1 MARDPKQDPY
11 YNPDFSPEVNEV
23 TNDFTY
29 KKFNEKQIT
38 GDAVII
44 KMNDGIDK
52 RMRTKDFDVL
62 LIQRKRGP
70 HQNGYALPGGIYEE
84 GMDSIEDFIGRE
96 ALEEV
101 GLQTTDIVNSYDLP
115 PKLNRFDWDARAG
128 KGVDVY
134 GKVFVVDSNFIP
146 NAADDALSA
155 KFVNIKDIA
164 NKNIDLAFGHAEWIL
179 DSYRGVDNLQG
190 QGFDDTNKMKMYD
203 IVDEN
208 TKRNQEF
215 IVEVNKKRVSDNFD
229 AIDLSQDTNIK
240 NTFDAE
246 FETNFP
252 PDQFEGEGPIETT
265 PFDEHMA
272 GTTDAEIAEWYGEK
286 YGKDYITDTKTMTAA
301 QINDINTEF
310 KTDVAKSFVDD
321 TDEVALSAR
330 EWLNENTSRGVDPTA
345 QMDDTLAGLEQSNAD
360 MFPDNLENA
369 LTDDEIFMRDVQ
381 PQIDDYYADM
391 AAREP
396 NIDNVNSYYES
407 LNQADQELIDAH
419 YENMIDDAQT
429 IKVNDVP
436 VTGKVIK
443 QTIKNRLKKLA
454 IGGID
459 ALDMYELSLIGMA
472 LVEPAVQKALN
483 PIMPMIVPGF
493 KGKLDSKTYGQ
504 QVIENLQTTAKIS
517 PTAKVA
523 EKFAAIPEQ
532 GEYNSYSWV
541 GKMLDR

>member
-1 MARDPKQDPY
+1 M
-11 YNPDFSPEVNEV
+11 
-23 TNDFTY
+23 
-29 KKFNEKQIT
+29 
-38 GDAVII
+38 
-44 KMNDGIDK
+44 
-52 RMRTKDFDVL
+52 
-62 LIQRKRGP
+62 
-70 HQNGYALPGGIYEE
+70 
-84 GMDSIEDFIGRE
+84 
-96 ALEEV
+96 
-101 GLQTTDIVNSYDLP
+101 
-115 PKLNRFDWDARAG
+115 
-128 KGVDVY
+128 
-134 GKVFVVDSNFIP
+134 
-146 NAADDALSA
+146 
-155 KFVNIKDIA
+155 
-164 NKNIDLAFGHAEWIL
+164 
-179 DSYRGVDNLQG
+179 
-190 QGFDDTNKMKMYD
+190 
-203 IVDEN
+203 EN
-208 TKRNQEF
+208 
-215 IVEVNKKRVSDNFD
+215 
-229 AIDLSQDTNIK
+229 
-240 NTFDAE
+240 
-246 FETNFP
+246 
-252 PDQFEGEGPIETT
+252 T

-286 YGKDYITDTKTMTAA
+286 YGKDYITDTKTMTTA
-301 QINDINTEF
+301 QIDDIKTEF

-330 EWLNENTSRGVDPTA
+330 EWLNQNTSRGVDPTA
-345 QMDDTLAGLEQSNAD
+345 QMDDTLTALAD
-360 MFPDNLENA
+360 SDEVIQANKDFDLENA

-381 PQIDDYYADM
+381 PKIDDYYADI

-396 NIDNVNSYYES
+396 NIDAVNSYYES
-407 LNQADQELIDAH
+407 LNQADQGLIDAY

-459 ALDMYELSLIGMA
+459 ALDIYELGLIGIA

-517 PTAKVA
+517 PTAKAA
-523 EKFAAIPEQ
+523 EKFAEMPDQ

>member
-1 MARDPKQDPY
+1 M
-11 YNPDFSPEVNEV
+11 
-23 TNDFTY
+23 
-29 KKFNEKQIT
+29 
-38 GDAVII
+38 
-44 KMNDGIDK
+44 
-52 RMRTKDFDVL
+52 
-62 LIQRKRGP
+62 
-70 HQNGYALPGGIYEE
+70 
-84 GMDSIEDFIGRE
+84 
-96 ALEEV
+96 
-101 GLQTTDIVNSYDLP
+101 
-115 PKLNRFDWDARAG
+115 
-128 KGVDVY
+128 
-134 GKVFVVDSNFIP
+134 
-146 NAADDALSA
+146 
-155 KFVNIKDIA
+155 
-164 NKNIDLAFGHAEWIL
+164 
-179 DSYRGVDNLQG
+179 
-190 QGFDDTNKMKMYD
+190 
-203 IVDEN
+203 EN
-208 TKRNQEF
+208 
-215 IVEVNKKRVSDNFD
+215 
-229 AIDLSQDTNIK
+229 
-240 NTFDAE
+240 
-246 FETNFP
+246 
-252 PDQFEGEGPIETT
+252 T

-286 YGKDYITDTKTMTAA
+286 YGKDYITDTKTMTTA
-301 QINDINTEF
+301 QIDDIKTQF
-310 KTDVAKSFVDD
+310 KTDVAQSFVDD

-345 QMDDTLAGLEQSNAD
+345 QIDDTLTGLEQSNAD
-360 MFPDNLENA
+360 MFPDNLDNA

-381 PQIDDYYADM
+381 PKIDDYYADI
-391 AAREP
+391 AANEP
-396 NIDNVNSYYES
+396 NINDVNSYYES

-454 IGGID
+454 IGGIN
-459 ALDMYELSLIGMA
+459 ALDMYELGLIGMA

-523 EKFAAIPEQ
+523 EKFAEMPDQ

>member
-1 MARDPKQDPY
+1 MSRDPKQDPY

-29 KKFNEKQIT
+29 KKFNKKQIT

-44 KMNDGIDK
+44 KMNDG
-52 RMRTKDFDVL
+52 MKDFDVL

-84 GMDSIEDFIGRE
+84 GMDTIEDFIGRE

-101 GLQTTDIVNSYDLP
+101 GLQTTDIVDSYDLS

-146 NAADDALSA
+146 IASDDALSA
-155 KFVNIKDIA
+155 KFVNIKQIT

-179 DSYRGVDNLQG
+179 DSYKGKDGLQG
-190 QGFDDTNKMKMYD
+190 QGFNDTNKNKLFD
-203 IVDEN
+203 IVEEN

-215 IVEVNKKRVSDNFD
+215 IVEVNKKRESDNFN
-229 AIDLSQDTNIK
+229 AIDLSQDTNIR

-272 GTTDAEIAEWYGEK
+272 ATTDAEIAEWYGEK
-286 YGKDYITDTKTMTAA
+286 YGKDYITDTKTMTSS
-301 QINDINTEF
+301 QINNINTEF

-345 QMDDTLAGLEQSNAD
+345 QMDDTLKALEQSNAD
-360 MFPDNLENA
+360 MFPDE
-369 LTDDEIFMRDVQ
+369 V
-381 PQIDDYYADM
+381 IDT
-391 AAREP
+391 
-396 NIDNVNSYYES
+396 IDNIPDDIVIDTPNAP
-407 LNQADQELIDAH
+407 LKGNQL
-419 YENMIDDAQT
+419 
-429 IKVNDVP
+429 
-436 VTGKVIK
+436 K
-443 QTIKNRLKKLA
+443 QVLKNRLKKLA
-454 IGGID
+454 IGGLNY
-459 ALDMYELSLIGMA
+459 LDMYELGLIGYA
-472 LVEPAVQKALN
+472 VAEPAAQKLLE
-483 PIMPMIVPGF
+483 PIMPYIVPGY
-493 KGKLDSKTYGQ
+493 KAPKNNESYKD
-504 QVIENLQTTAKIS
+504 QVIANLQETAKIS
-517 PTAKVA
+517 PTAKLVENMP
-523 EKFAAIPEQ
+523 EKT
-532 GEYNSYSWV
+532 EYEKLDNLGYGWL